1 MKFVLQ
7 IIIGLCLNMWVY
19 AEESSPE
26 TRDEES
32 ELESIRFQISNV
44 QSNIKEAE
52 SESESLQQELKENE
66 IAAAEA
72 LTKLNDIENQIIKKG
87 TRLQKLEKTK
97 VLHQGNLARER
108 KYLAYQ
114 IRTAYKIGRND
125 YLKLLLNQEDPAL
138 VGRVLAYYDYQNRA
152 RVDRINTVTQQL
164 DSLNQ
169 VEKTIN
175 NETEAL
181 RELKSRQVEKLDEFN
196 AFRTSRKEIT
206 TRLQNYIEQQGT
218 QLTLLQE
225 NKREL
230 ENLLQ
235 KLRDE
240 KVDAIEIYED
250 IPPFNSLKGKL
261 SWPTSG
267 RIINRFGG
275 TKKGG
280 KLKWQGVILNADTGT
295 EVHAVSLGKIVFA
308 DWFRNLGLLI
318 ILDHGDGFMSLY
330 GHNQNLAKKTGD
342 WVLAG
347 ETIASVGDSGGQS
360 QSGLYFEIRKDG
372 TPLNPSLWCQNISR
386 R

>member
-1 MKFVLQ
+1 MKFFLQ

-19 AEESSPE
+19 AEESSLD
-26 TRDEES
+26 TKNKES
-32 ELESIRFQISNV
+32 ELESIRFLISNV
-44 QSNIKEAE
+44 QNNIKEAE
-52 SESESLQQELKENE
+52 SKSESLQLELKQNE
-66 IAAAEA
+66 IAAAET
-72 LTKLNDIENQIIKKG
+72 LINLSDIENQIKEKG
-87 TRLQKLEKTK
+87 ARLQKLEKTK
-97 VLHQGNLARER
+97 ILHQGNLARER
-108 KYLAYQ
+108 KYLVYQ

-125 YLKLLLNQEDPAL
+125 YLKLLLNQENPAL

-164 DSLNQ
+164 DTLNH

-175 NETEAL
+175 NETKAL
-181 RELKSRQVEKLDEFN
+181 RELKSRQVDKLEEFN
-196 AFRTSRKEIT
+196 TFRTSRKEIIS
-206 TRLQNYIEQQGT
+206 RLQNYIEQQDT
-218 QLTLLQE
+218 QLTLLQKDE
-225 NKREL
+225 HEL

-240 KVDAIEIYED
+240 KADTIEIYED

-261 SWPTSG
+261 RWPTTG
-267 RIINRFGG
+267 KITNRFGR

-280 KLKWQGVILNADTGT
+280 KLKWQGVILDADAGT
-295 EVHAVSLGKIVFA
+295 EVHAISSGKIVFA

-330 GHNQNLAKKTGD
+330 GHNQSLAKKPGD
-342 WVLAG
+342 WVLVG

-372 TPLNPSLWCQNISR
+372 TPLNPSNWCQKVTR